1 MQKKRKLKREKIMNI
16 IIILMVIVAMVVGV
30 FGFFFKKEYD
40 LKKSSD
46 KLNFILNRQYLTI
59 DNNLTELY
67 YSLENPENGIF
78 LNKNGINEKIA
89 NIQEDKIYLLK
100 LYLMNGNINPEAYF
114 FQRQRFYLD
123 TPLDKIISQLQAIHN
138 ATLLKKGIVES
149 PKNRINILPSWPEN
163 SVGYKEISIEETD
176 IENYKNKLKINFF
189 NTSQKNNKFDFLYL
203 ENQENYIE
211 LKGYTKRWIFPFNF
225 FQKDYSNLAKFNSDN
240 SVWIDSKLLEVIE
253 PQLTNVKE
261 GEYELEY
268 FSIKSR
274 NYGLLLWETNLKI
287 KNYKELRKKIN
298 EFYK

>member
-1 MQKKRKLKREKIMNI
+1 MNI